1 MDRSGRHESLMS
13 CVCGEWSRLPGR
25 AGDDG
30 ALALANPLGGDEG
43 GELAG
48 AEGALLAVV
57 DTFDGG
63 PVSLKPA

>member
-1 MDRSGRHESLMS
+1 
-13 CVCGEWSRLPGR
+13 
-25 AGDDG
+25 
-30 ALALANPLGGDEG
+30 LANPLGGDEG